1 VLWTGTYMLTQNY
14 TYGPGLP
21 KNTDLGIFGP
31 DNTVVFKTV
40 SRLALSLQTG
50 KWLNT
55 LSANYRSG
63 YTDIGHVGDGAVF
76 LADPSNPNGFGAAVD
91 FCCLD
96 VPAYTTLDFQSTLDV
111 AKAISLTF
119 GVRNLSDKAPP
130 LSLQNAGG
138 GNQGGYD
145 GRYADPIGR
154 AYYFRA
160 NYKF

>member
-1 VLWTGTYMLTQNY
+1 MLTQDY

-40 SRLALSLQTG
+40 SQFVLSLQTG
-50 KWLNT
+50 KWTNT

-63 YTDIGHVGDGAVF
+63 YTDIAHVGDGAVF
-76 LADPSNPNGFGAAVD
+76 LADPSNPNGFGAATD
-91 FCCLD
+91 FCCLK
-96 VPAYTTLDFQSTLDV
+96 VPAYTTLDWQSAFDI
-111 AKAISLTF
+111 AKAMSLTV
-119 GVRNLSDKAPP
+119 GVKNLSDKAPP

-138 GNQGGYD
+138 GNQQGYD

-154 AYYFRA
+154 AYYVRA
-160 NYKF
+160 NYRF